1 MTRKQHGSIL
11 RGQADLRVYAKGH
24 VMRTSTTN
32 QIDGGRSGSPIGR
45 IEAASTW
52 HAASSNDWT
61 DSWREH
67 ALRNLIRRAEDI
79 DADAIVGL
87 EFEVD
92 GDVSMAETGVAL
104 ARIRAKGI
112 AVKLFA

>member
-1 MTRKQHGSIL
+1 MHKE
-11 RGQADLRVYAKGH
+11 H

-32 QIDGGRSGSPIGR
+32 EIDGGKISTPIGR
-45 IEAASTW
+45 IEAASAW
-52 HAASSNDWT
+52 HAANSNDWT
-61 DSWREH
+61 ESWREL
-67 ALRNLIRRAEDI
+67 ALRNLIRRAEDV

-92 GDVSMAETGVAL
+92 GDVNMAETGVAL